1 VAPSDSQP
9 SLPDWQ
15 ELLVEAI
22 QQRDADRAVML
33 AQRCVHRY
41 GMPTLEA
48 LLERANRAGAD
59 VPDGDAR
66 TWLLPLL
73 VQPSLAPDPSPAPE
87 VPSEVPL
94 QEQAPP
100 PLSAKLDEAF
110 GPLEIAFPPLPMSV
124 VEAPPAVDSQV
135 QPLALPSPPSGA
147 FSGGLSGESS
157 KMRVPSEER
166 SDEPSE
172 ERSDEPSEK
181 AGAAPK
187 AQAAGEAPSAL
198 EAGASQI
205 GFPLVEEDLAE
216 EEAAPVPTF
225 ELQDPPPRQPSPRK
239 VRHGERRGTI
249 PPAPISP
256 ALEPW
261 LAWLPGPYRPGA
273 RP

>member
-1 VAPSDSQP
+1 MSPSDSHP

-48 LLERANRAGAD
+48 LLERAIVTGANAE
-59 VPDGDAR
+59 DGDAR

-73 VQPSLAPDPSPAPE
+73 NQPSLAPDPSPTPVVPPE
-87 VPSEVPL
+87 PPL

-110 GPLEIAFPPLPMSV
+110 APLEIAFPPLPMSD
-124 VEAPPAVDSQV
+124 VEASPAVESQV
-135 QPLALPSPPSGA
+135 QPLVAPSPSSA
-147 FSGGLSGESS
+147 VSVALSGEGT
-157 KMRVPSEER
+157 RLTVPS
-166 SDEPSE
+166 DDTSE
-172 ERSDEPSEK
+172 GPSEK
-181 AGAAPK
+181 AGEAPTTQG
-187 AQAAGEAPSAL
+187 AETAPSAQ
-198 EAGASQI
+198 EEWESQAGL
-205 GFPLVEEDLAE
+205 PLIDEDLVE
-216 EEAAPVPTF
+216 EEAAPVPAF
-225 ELQDPPPRQPSPRK
+225 EFPDPPSRQPSPHKR
-239 VRHGERRGTI
+239 RHAERRGTI

-261 LAWLPGPYRPGA
+261 LAWLPGPFRPGA

>member
-1 VAPSDSQP
+1 
-9 SLPDWQ
+9 
-15 ELLVEAI
+15 VEAI
-22 QQRDADRAVML
+22 QQRDARRAVIL

-41 GMPTLEA
+41 GMPTLEV
-48 LLERANRAGAD
+48 LLERANGVGAD
-59 VPDGDAR
+59 APDGSAR

-73 VQPSLAPDPSPAPE
+73 SQPSLAPDPSPTPE
-87 VPSEVPL
+87 VHP
-94 QEQAPP
+94 QEQLPP

-110 GPLEIAFPPLPMSV
+110 APLEIAFPPLPMSR
-124 VEAPPAVDSQV
+124 VEVPPAVESQV
-135 QPLALPSPPSGA
+135 QPLAVPSLSSGG
-147 FSGGLSGESS
+147 FSGGLSGEGITSL
-157 KMRVPSEER
+157 MAFSEET
-166 SDEPSE
+166 SE
-172 ERSDEPSEK
+172 DPSEK
-181 AGAAPK
+181 AGE
-187 AQAAGEAPSAL
+187 AQTAL
-198 EAGASQI
+198 EGWEPQT
-205 GFPLVEEDLAE
+205 GFPSLEQDLDE